1 MVKILGS
8 SEMEIAVWNECARL
22 LANSIIYYNAMLL
35 TKLMDR
41 YNRHRHTEYYN
52 FIKRLSP
59 VAWTHINFFGQY
71 EFLTE
76 EAMIDIDDL

>member
-1 MVKILGS
+1 
-8 SEMEIAVWNECARL
+8 
-22 LANSIIYYNAMLL
+22 MLL

-41 YNRHRHTEYYN
+41 YNHLRHTEHYN

-76 EAMIDIDDL
+76 EAMIDIDDLLKRFTILQEKDKRLIKINHD